1 MRRSRARVKA
11 KPEDLTAEEKAAV
24 ASEALVDHRAVSPV
38 LLDMRSVT
46 LITDFFLI
54 CHGTSNVHIR
64 ALADA
69 VLEAFAGRGIRAFG
83 VEGYQEAGWVLL
95 DYGDVVIHILSQ
107 EDRDFYDLERLWSDA
122 GRVAIPS
129 ASLGTGAE

>member
-1 MRRSRARVKA
+1 VRRPRARA
-11 KPEDLTAEEKAAV
+11 RPRAELLSAEEKAVLAT
-24 ASEALVDHRAVSPV
+24 SALVDHRAVSPV

-69 VLEAFAGRGIRAFG
+69 VTEAFAERGLRAFG
-83 VEGYQEAGWVLL
+83 VEGYQEARWVLL
-95 DYGDVVIHILSQ
+95 DYGDVVIHVLSRD
-107 EDRDFYDLERLWSDA
+107 DREFYDLERLWSDA
-122 GRVAIPS
+122 ARVPIA
-129 ASLGTGAE
+129 GQDEER

>member
-1 MRRSRARVKA
+1 VKA
-11 KPEDLTAEEKAAV
+11 KPEDLTAEEKAAL
-24 ASEALVDHRAVSPV
+24 ASSALVDHRAVSPV

-64 ALADA
+64 GLADA
-69 VLEAFAGRGIRAFG
+69 VLEAFGDRGIRAFG

-107 EDRDFYDLERLWSDA
+107 EDRDYYDLERLWSDA
-122 GRVAIPS
+122 ASVAIPS
-129 ASLGTGAE
+129 ASLTVGAE